1 MTANL
6 LLFAACRSVFHPG
19 PVTIRLKPQMKKYRS
34 LWYKSTTNHNILY
47 FLSIPG
53 IRSLNTAICL
63 WKAENTPMNRG
74 LQGPDFADFKSSRIV
89 SVPS

>member
-1 MTANL
+1 
-6 LLFAACRSVFHPG
+6 
-19 PVTIRLKPQMKKYRS
+19 MKKYRS

-74 LQGPDFADFKSSRIV
+74 LQGLNFANFTTSPTVSS
-89 SVPS
+89 PC